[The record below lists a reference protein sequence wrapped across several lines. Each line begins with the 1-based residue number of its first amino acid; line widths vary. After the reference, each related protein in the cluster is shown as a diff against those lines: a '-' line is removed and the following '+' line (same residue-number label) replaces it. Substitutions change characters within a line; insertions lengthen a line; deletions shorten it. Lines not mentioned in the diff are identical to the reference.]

1 MAATESTKAAG
12 CRCRCCRCATCRAV
26 GEPTTERYARLWGY
40 CDIAWFARCSH
51 SKAEEY
57 AASEDF
63 PPPLALEGRLVRW
76 LPEDV
81 QGWFAARRRCPT
93 PAPAAAAVNGGAAT
107 GAGAGTSR
115 GGDGLHTTLTP
126 AGAVPVPARFSAPSG
141 SVTPSERT
149 HL

>member
-1 MAATESTKAAG
+1 MAATESTKAAR
-12 CRCRCCRCATCRAV
+12 CPCRCCRCATCRAE
-26 GEPTTERYARLWGY
+26 GEPTAERYARLWGY

-51 SKAEEY
+51 SKAEAY

-81 QGWFAARRRCPT
+81 QDWFAARRRRPT
-93 PAPAAAAVNGGAAT
+93 PASAAAAGGGAAT

-115 GGDGLHTTLTP
+115 GGDGLHPTLTP
-126 AGAVPVPARFSAPSG
+126 AGAVPVPLRFSAASG
-141 SVTPSERT
+141 SVTSSERSR
-149 HL
+149 L